1 MLISP
6 LKYPHETTKKYVRC
20 KMYSFSV
27 WYWLYVCLYVFYFRR
42 RMRCTTNIYLTA
54 LAITDIIYLT
64 MALLLS
70 LQHYHYVHLYC
81 KIYWMCY
88 GVVVWLCDACCK
100 YKQNDLYI
108 LNFFLSKEIH
118 KNVQRKHFYGFI
130 YSGILLLQKCLLFSV
145 SFWFIFFFTYKM
157 WCWCWLHAVTTI

>member
-1 MLISP
+1 M
-6 LKYPHETTKKYVRC
+6 
-20 KMYSFSV
+20 SFICITFSFFF
-27 WYWLYVCLYVFYFRR
+27 LLRR

-70 LQHYHYVHLYC
+70 LQHYNYVHLYC

-100 YKQNDLYI
+100 QFAGNTNDLYI
-108 LNFFLSKEIH
+108 LNFFAPKKKKERKKSKSI
-118 KNVQRKHFYGFI
+118 KRNNNKDFYGFI
-130 YSGILLLQKCLLFSV
+130 FSGFCIV
-145 SFWFIFFFTYKM
+145 THHVM
-157 WCWCWLHAVTTI
+157 GMLHAAALAVVFY